1 MDTYFDLGTYQRD
14 VTAANDEAQRWFNRG
29 LIWCYAFAME
39 EAVRCFERATQ
50 ADPNCAMACWGI
62 AYASGPYYNKQ
73 WARFD
78 KADIGR
84 TVKRTFDAS
93 QRALMIKECASPVER
108 ALITALATRY
118 QTVEPP
124 DEFGVWNDAYADAMR
139 EVHKDFP
146 GDADVCTL
154 FADALMNRT
163 PWKLWNLRTGDPN
176 AGADTLEAL
185 SVVEGKIAAM
195 DNVGDD
201 PHPGLMHLHIHLLE
215 MSPFPERALRS
226 ADRLR
231 LLVPD
236 ASHLNHMP
244 SHIDAQCGD
253 YDTAIRSSNAAIAAD
268 KKLVARAG
276 LMNFQALQ
284 RAHNFHFKLFAAML
298 GGRYDAAVEASQGLV
313 TTIPEDLLRWQ
324 SPPMADWL
332 EGYVAMSIH
341 PLIRFGRWEDILAQP
356 FPEDEE
362 LYSSTVALLCY
373 ARTLAFAV
381 LGDVPAAETE
391 FELFQKAELR
401 VPETR
406 TVFNNSVKDLLKV
419 AFQMASGEI
428 AYRKAEY
435 DVAFDHLQKAVDLA
449 DNLPYDEPWGWMQPP
464 RHALGALLLEQGHAE
479 EAEAVYRA
487 DLGLDPAVMRCIHH
501 PENVWSL
508 HGFHEC
514 LLRQNKSKEATL
526 VAPRLSIASAR
537 CDVPIEASCLCR
549 LDRQT

>member
-1 MDTYFDLGTYQRD
+1 MDSYFDLGTYRRV
-14 VTAANDEAQRWFNRG
+14 VTAANDEAQSWFNRG

-39 EAVRCFERATQ
+39 EAVRCFERAAQ
-50 ADPNCAMACWGI
+50 ADPNCAMAHWGI
-62 AYASGPYYNKQ
+62 AYASGPYYNKP

-78 KADIGR
+78 KADIAR
-84 TVKRTFDAS
+84 TVERTFDAS
-93 QRALMIKECASPVER
+93 QRALMLKDDASPVER

-118 QTVEPP
+118 QSAEPP
-124 DEFGVWNDAYADAMR
+124 DDFGIWNDAYADAMR
-139 EVHKDFP
+139 EVHKDFTD
-146 GDADVCTL
+146 DADVCTL

-185 SVVEGKIAAM
+185 SVVENKIAAM
-195 DNVGDD
+195 DQVGDA

-215 MSPFPERALRS
+215 MSRFPERALRS

-231 LLVPD
+231 SLVPD

-253 YDTAIRSSNAAIAAD
+253 YGTAIRSSDAAIAAD
-268 KKLVARAG
+268 EKLVARAG
-276 LMNFQALQ
+276 LLNFQALQ

-298 GGRYDAAVEASQGLV
+298 GGQYSAALDASHGLV
-313 TTIPEDLLRWQ
+313 ATIPEDLLRWD

-332 EGYVAMSIH
+332 EGYVAMAVH

-362 LYSSTVALLCY
+362 LYSSTVALLRY
-373 ARTLAFAV
+373 ARTLAYAV
-381 LGDVPAAETE
+381 LGDVAAAETE
-391 FELFQKAELR
+391 FELFQESESR
-401 VPETR
+401 VPATR
-406 TVFNNSVKDLLKV
+406 TVFNNSVRDLLKV
-419 AFQMASGEI
+419 ASQMATGEV
-428 AYRKAEY
+428 AYRKAQY
-435 DVAFDHLQKAVDLA
+435 DVAFDHLRKAVDLA

-464 RHALGALLLEQGHAE
+464 RHALGALLLEQDHVD

-487 DLGLDPAVMRCIHH
+487 DLGLDPTVMRCIHH

-514 LLRQNKSKEATL
+514 LLRQNKSNEAKL
-526 VAPRLSIASAR
+526 VAPRLSIALAR

-549 LDRQT
+549 LDRQR